1 MKKERLMGLLDN
13 VSPQWIENQ
22 FTLWKSEPEKL
33 SEQWRAFFAGFELG
47 NSMEGPTGPAALATD
62 DALKHSAVQSL
73 IYRYRDIGHLLACT
87 DPLSPCKM
95 DHPLLALS
103 AFDLDSS
110 DLERTFHTR
119 RFMKQTATL
128 KEIVQVLRSTY
139 CGSTGVEFMHIQ
151 DPAERQWL
159 IDRMEPTLNR
169 GNFSRE
175 ERLRILKKLKEAA
188 FFERQLQKKFPGQ
201 TRFSLEGGDVLI
213 PLLDAVVRK
222 AAGLGVSDIVFGMPH
237 RGRLNVLVNIFGMP
251 HEHMFAEFSD
261 NVEYGV
267 VGEGDVKYHKG
278 VSADLTLPD
287 DGTIHLTLTANP
299 SHLEAIDPV
308 VEGKCRARQDRL
320 GEDGEKR
327 VLPLLIHGD
336 AAFAGQGVVAE
347 TLNLSQ
353 LAGYR
358 TGGTLHIVLNNQ
370 IGFTTA
376 PADARSSLY
385 ATDVAKMVRAPV
397 FHVYGDDPEAV
408 LHAAELALA
417 YRDQFGKDV
426 VVEVICYRRHGHNE
440 GDEPYFTQPLMYER
454 IKLRPQLHIIYQA
467 ELLSGDFTDAELK
480 EVEAEV
486 LGEVIG
492 VAGSA
497 VPVESSFLA
506 RWSGMRP
513 GLTKE
518 TVPSAVPAA
527 TLQELSEKL
536 CVIPEGFNPH
546 PKVAALLARRRDAVL
561 KGGPLDWGNVETLA
575 FATLLAQGVPIRL
588 SGQDVRRG
596 TFSHRHA
603 VLLDQQNGSTYLPLS
618 SLAREGVGFRAFD
631 SMLAEYSVLG
641 FDYGY
646 SLEAPEALTVWEAQY
661 GDFSNGAQVII
672 DQFIASGEAKWE
684 RSSGLVLMLPHGYEG
699 QGAEHSSARIERF
712 LALSAGDNIQV
723 VYPSTPA
730 QLFHVLRRQM
740 LQGFRKPLV
749 LFTPKSLLRHP
760 LCVSSLEDLS
770 AGKFREVIA
779 GPVGDDVQQVLI
791 CTGKIYYDL
800 IERILKDQVKWTA
813 LVRVEQLYPLAVD
826 QLREELGRYP
836 AGVRYS
842 WVQEEPRNMG
852 AWRSLRN
859 PLAEL
864 LGSEPR
870 YVGRPDAAAPASGSH
885 RLDRVE
891 QERIV
896 AEALQF
902 P

>member
-1 MKKERLMGLLDN
+1 MGLLDN
-13 VSPQWIENQ
+13 VSPLWIENQ
-22 FTLWKSEPEKL
+22 FTLWKREPEHL
-33 SEQWRAFFAGFELG
+33 SDEWCAFFAGFELG
-47 NSMEGPTGPAALATD
+47 SSAEGAPGSGPLPPE
-62 DALKHSAVQSL
+62 DALKQSAVQSL

-95 DHPLLALS
+95 EHPLLALS
-103 AFDLDSS
+103 AFGLGTS

-119 RFMKQTATL
+119 RFMKQSATL

-151 DPAERQWL
+151 DPDERQWL
-159 IDRMEPTLNR
+159 IDRMEPSCNR

-175 ERLRILKKLKEAA
+175 ERLTILRKLKEAA

-201 TRFSLEGGDVLI
+201 TRFSLEGGEVLI

-222 AAGLGVSDIVFGMPH
+222 AAALGVSDVVLGMPH

-251 HEHMFAEFSD
+251 HEHMFAEFAD

-278 VSADLTLPD
+278 VSADLTLPG
-287 DGTIHLTLTANP
+287 DGAIHLTLTANP

-320 GEDGEKR
+320 GEEGEAK

-408 LHAAELALA
+408 LHAGELALA
-417 YRDQFGKDV
+417 YRDKFRKDV

-454 IKLRPQLHIIYQA
+454 IKLRPQLHALYQA
-467 ELLSGDFTDAELK
+467 ELLSEDFSEAELK
-480 EVEAEV
+480 AVEAEV
-486 LGEVIG
+486 LAEGG
-492 VAGSA
+492 RATGRGA
-497 VPVESSFLA
+497 VPEESAFLA
-506 RWSGMRP
+506 RWSGMKP
-513 GLTKE
+513 GLTRNP
-518 TVPSAVPAA
+518 VASSVAAA
-527 TLQELSEKL
+527 TLQELSERL
-536 CVIPEGFNPH
+536 SIIPNGFTPH
-546 PKVAALLARRRDAVL
+546 PKVAALLARRREAVL
-561 KGGPLDWGNVETLA
+561 KGGALDWGNVETLA
-575 FATLLAQGVPIRL
+575 FASLLAQGVPIRL

-603 VLLDQQNGSTYLPLS
+603 ALLDQQTGGCYLPLAA
-618 SLAREGVGFRAFD
+618 LARDGASFSAYD

-646 SLEAPEALTVWEAQY
+646 SLEAPEALTIWEAQY
-661 GDFSNGAQVII
+661 GDFANGAQVII
-672 DQFIASGEAKWE
+672 DQFLASGEAKWE

-712 LALSAGDNIQV
+712 LALSAGDNMQI

-740 LQGFRKPLV
+740 LQSFRKPLV

-760 LCVSSLEDLS
+760 LCVSSLDDLT
-770 AGKFREVIA
+770 GGGFREVIG
-779 GPVGDDVQQVLI
+779 GPLDGDVQQVLI

-800 IERILKDQVKWTA
+800 TERMQKDQVKWTA

-826 QLREELGRYP
+826 QLRTELGRYP
-836 AGVRYS
+836 AGARFS

-864 LGSEPR
+864 LGGEPR

>member
-1 MKKERLMGLLDN
+1 MGMLDN
-13 VSPQWIENQ
+13 VSPLWIETQ
-22 FTLWKSEPEKL
+22 FTLWKNEPEKL
-33 SEQWRAFFAGFELG
+33 SEEWRAFFTGFELG
-47 NSMEGPTGPAALATD
+47 GGAGELPGAAPLAAPLAAA

-95 DHPLLALS
+95 DHPLLSLS
-103 AFDLDSS
+103 AFDLDPS
-110 DLERTFHTR
+110 DLDKTFHIR
-119 RFMKQTATL
+119 RFMKQSATL
-128 KEIVQVLRSTY
+128 KEIVQTLRSTY

-151 DPAERQWL
+151 DPGERQWL
-159 IDRMEPTLNR
+159 IDRMEPNCNR
-169 GNFSRE
+169 GDFSRE
-175 ERLRILKKLKEAA
+175 QRLRILRKLKETA

-213 PLLDAVVRK
+213 PLLDAAVRK
-222 AAGLGVSDIVFGMPH
+222 AASLGVSDVVLGMPH

-251 HEHMFAEFSD
+251 YENMFAEFAD

-278 VSADLTLPD
+278 FSADFKLSD
-287 DGTIHLTLTANP
+287 NQAIHLTLTANP

-320 GEDGEKR
+320 GEGGEGR
-327 VLPLLIHGD
+327 VLPVLLHGD

-408 LHAAELALA
+408 LHATELALA
-417 YRDQFGKDV
+417 YRDNFRKDV

-440 GDEPYFTQPLMYER
+440 GDEPYFTQPIMYEQ
-454 IKLRPQLHIIYQA
+454 IKLRPQMHALYEA
-467 ELLSGDFTDAELK
+467 ELLADGFSEAELK
-480 EVEAEV
+480 GIEAEV
-486 LGEVIG
+486 VEQIQKSTER
-492 VAGSA
+492 SA
-497 VPVESSFLA
+497 VTLESAFLA
-506 RWSGMRP
+506 QWSGRKP
-513 GLTKE
+513 GLAKE
-518 TVPSAVPAA
+518 PVATAVAQA
-527 TLQELSEKL
+527 TLVEIAEKL
-536 CVIPEGFNPH
+536 SVIPEGFSPH
-546 PKVAALLARRRDAVL
+546 PKVAQLLARRREAVL
-561 KGGPLDWGNVETLA
+561 KGGPLDWGSVETLA
-575 FATLLAQGVPIRL
+575 FATLLNQGIPIRL

-596 TFSHRHA
+596 TFSHRHTA
-603 VLLDQQNGSTYLPLS
+603 LLDQQNGSTYLPLAGV
-618 SLAREGVGFRAFD
+618 ARAGASFRAFD

-646 SLEAPEALTVWEAQY
+646 SLEAPGALTIWEAQY
-661 GDFSNGAQVII
+661 GDFANGAQVII

-699 QGAEHSSARIERF
+699 QGAEHSSARMERF
-712 LALSAGDNIQV
+712 LALSAADNMQI

-740 LQGFRKPLV
+740 LQSFRKPLV

-760 LCVSSLEDLS
+760 HCVSTLNDLVT
-770 AGKFREVIA
+770 GGFREVIA
-779 GPVGDDVQQVLI
+779 DPMDPGSVQQVLI
-791 CTGKIYYDL
+791 CTGKIFYDVS
-800 IERILKDQVKWTA
+800 ERILKDQIKGTA
-813 LVRVEQLYPLAVD
+813 LLRVEQLYPLAID
-826 QLREELGRYP
+826 LLREELARYP
-836 AGVRYS
+836 KGTHFS

-852 AWRSLRN
+852 AWRAIRN

-864 LGSEPR
+864 LGAEPR

-891 QERIV
+891 QERIIH
-896 AEALQF
+896 EALQIA
-902 P
+902 